1 VRFAA
6 PPLGQLRWAKPAPPM
21 KTDGIQDGTVGRS
34 CTQSSSRL
42 VLGGSSASPPGEDCL
57 FLDVTVPGKAI
68 KNPSAKLPVMG
79 KQLGRRNLLSLC
91 ANNP

>member
-1 VRFAA
+1 MRFAA
-6 PPLGQLRWAKPAPPM
+6 SPLGQLRWAKPAPPL
-21 KTDGIQDGTVGRS
+21 KTDVVQDGAEGRS

-68 KNPSAKLPVMG
+68 KTLGAKLPVMG
-79 KQLGRRNLLSLC
+79 RDFIGAL
-91 ANNP
+91 